1 MANETVGHLLKA
13 PGVCAEP
20 SERCSTGSHV
30 PEVEGSQVVHAQLVP
45 RGQRSVSVLSR
56 LRTENWSMQL
66 PRSQPGLFLRDRF
79 EIKRRLETSW

>member
-30 PEVEGSQVVHAQLVP
+30 PEVEGSQVVHAQAGSERATERV
-45 RGQRSVSVLSR
+45 GTLSDSAR
-56 LRTENWSMQL
+56 ENLSMQL
-66 PRSQPGLFLRDRF
+66 PRSQPAC
-79 EIKRRLETSW
+79 S